1 MDVKF
6 KVESDHLR
14 RDGPAIDAA
23 IEKYTS
29 SLWPFGRK
37 EKAHKELKKRQNEII
52 EKYDIEKDEQLNNTF
67 LTVKGVEDKDE
78 AQEVIESFKE
88 DLREFYEGE
97 LDLDIPPIELSM
109 KD

>member
-29 SLWPFGRK
+29 SFWPFGRK
-37 EKAHKELKKRQNEII
+37 EKAHKELKRRLNEII
-52 EKYDIEKDEQLNNTF
+52 EKHDIEKDEQLNNTF
-67 LTVKGVEDKDE
+67 LTVKGVEGRDE
-78 AQEVIESFKE
+78 AQEVIDSFKE
-88 DLREFYEGE
+88 DLREFYERE
-97 LDLDIPPIELSM
+97 LGLDIPPIELSTEN
-109 KD
+109 